1 MRVVK
6 RRIGYRRRRRRRR
19 HVWEE
24 MGIPDVPQ
32 RCKNYRTDLIL
43 LTDDADFPP
52 LGPPSRQASLDLR
65 HVTDFRI
72 STPPVPPGFES
83 KHASRS
89 GSISESRRST
99 PTIPPGLTKPLTAVP
114 QDLEGGSRPSSRA
127 SVKRTASSQI
137 QPALPLRPA
146 TPLRVATPTPSKQV
160 KKKDEVETPTKV
172 PKANQ
177 KAEVASGEEKTVKAA
192 DLAKAVEEQTAET
205 SSTKQDA
212 EDQTVETHGTKQDAA
227 AAAASSTPAQ
237 IKPPTAKDILTFR
250 EKIPNAKNLSD
261 EQISAAIVTRVQ
273 QQPAV
278 LEQQATHGPAS
289 TNEIKA
295 MPITPTKSEPTR
307 TDTHRRKA
315 PGKLDIAA
323 ATKKSV
329 VEAPSST
336 PAESSA
342 KGHSAVAPTPSAASI
357 PASPSISSP
366 AVKAAP
372 KTLRVVQTPKPETP
386 PSATFAS
393 VKDQPAPATKL
404 PSRQP
409 SVASI
414 NLPGTPSSEQVSISD
429 NLSVTS
435 TSQSRANSPP
445 PGAGPSGKV
454 GSAPVRPKTKSQL
467 KKERQEK
474 AKAVEAEKKD
484 EISRAIEEEEETAQ
498 EAIISRKKKEKKAKE
513 PKGKARAASSAETAK
528 EMREDS
534 SPTKRRAASQDVSKL
549 RHPPL
554 ETVVDAP
561 PVPLVNVKATQTPVD
576 RDVDSQPTTPE
587 IGLSST
593 VAQAPAPAQV
603 KRARQPKSPRSP
615 PAGTAPVQFPHELSP
630 PPTPT
635 LTAAQLLADIK
646 ASTPA
651 EIQKCIDSLFRSP
664 ASNHYKPTQPILPK
678 DLTNPAMWEHN
689 VELNLTKAEVD
700 ALLKGGRPS
709 LHYGG
714 HGGRMWDRG
723 MVTNT
728 GAHLRALTLELETR
742 FLELEKVLKE
752 MPEASKFHPS
762 KPQNEMKFP
771 HIDLEA
777 LRRQFEDQTC
787 GRGLSVMEQ
796 MVQDGSMTK
805 KGAFLVD
812 EASKYINE
820 FVMPPATPPPSA
832 GGQVGANGAANM
844 AAKALPAQAV
854 ELSVP
859 SVDIAERQLNE
870 AKRVADERD
879 VALKKAMKK
888 NKKILGLG

>member
-1 MRVVK
+1 MDILHALLFTR
-6 RRIGYRRRRRRRR
+6 GY
-19 HVWEE
+19 HT
-24 MGIPDVPQ
+24 DNVP
-32 RCKNYRTDLIL
+32 

-52 LGPPSRQASLDLR
+52 LGPPSRQQSLDLR
-65 HVTDFRI
+65 HANDFRQ

-89 GSISESRRST
+89 GSVSESRNST
-99 PTIPPGLTKPLTAVP
+99 PTVPPGLSKPLTAIP

-127 SVKRTASSQI
+127 SLKRTASSQI
-137 QPALPLRPA
+137 QPALPLRPV

-160 KKKDEVETPTKV
+160 KKDEEVETPTRAR
-172 PKANQ
+172 KASE
-177 KAEVASGEEKTVKAA
+177 KAEDAPIQEQTVKPTEPI
-192 DLAKAVEEQTAET
+192 KAVEGQNEKPQ
-205 SSTKQDA
+205 STKPDA
-212 EDQTVETHGTKQDAA
+212 VAA
-227 AAAASSTPAQ
+227 VAEPTPA
-237 IKPPTAKDILTFR
+237 AV
-250 EKIPNAKNLSD
+250 E
-261 EQISAAIVTRVQ
+261 SAAKVQ
-273 QQPAV
+273 APPS
-278 LEQQATHGPAS
+278 L
-289 TNEIKA
+289 NEIKGI
-295 MPITPTKSEPTR
+295 PVTPTKFDQPKP
-307 TDTHRRKA
+307 DTQRRKA

-323 ATKKSV
+323 ATKDITG
-329 VEAPSST
+329 ALSSA
-336 PAESSA
+336 PAESSDQA
-342 KGHSAVAPTPSAASI
+342 KEQPVVAQTPSAASKPES
-357 PASPSISSP
+357 PAISSP

-372 KTLRVVQTPKPETP
+372 KTLRVVQTPKTETP
-386 PSATFAS
+386 PGPTIATP
-393 VKDQPAPATKL
+393 KEPQPPVTKL

-445 PGAGPSGKV
+445 PGAVPAGKV

-467 KKERQEK
+467 KKERQDR

-484 EISRAIEEEEETAQ
+484 DISKAIEEETAQ
-498 EAIISRKKKEKKAKE
+498 EAIVSRKKKEKKAKE
-513 PKGKARAASSAETAK
+513 PKGKRRVTSTAEPVK
-528 EMREDS
+528 ESKEDS
-534 SPTKRRAASQDVSKL
+534 TPTTSRPVSQDVSDF
-549 RHPPL
+549 PYPNL
-554 ETVVDAP
+554 ESVVD
-561 PVPLVNVKATQTPVD
+561 VEPLPSDNAKAAQTPVD
-576 RDVDSQPTTPE
+576 RELDSEPATPE
-587 IGLSST
+587 IGSPSKA
-593 VAQAPAPAQV
+593 VPPSAQT
-603 KRARQPKSPRSP
+603 KRTRQPKSPKSP
-615 PAGTAPVQFPHELSP
+615 PARPAPHEPSP

-635 LTAAQLLADIK
+635 LTAAQLLAELK

-651 EIQKCIDSLFRSP
+651 DIQKCIDSLLRSP
-664 ASNHYKPTQPILPK
+664 ASNHYKPNQPILPK

-742 FLELEKVLKE
+742 FLELEKILKE
-752 MPEASKFHPS
+752 MLEASKFHPS

-777 LRRQFEDQTC
+777 LRRQFENQTC

-832 GGQVGANGAANM
+832 GFAGTGVKAQV
-844 AAKALPAQAV
+844 PAQAAA